1 MAIKGGYQ
9 IIDLKNINIVTDDT
23 DAVTIPGVFE
33 AISENNGKPTLLSG
47 IKVDGDVLTD
57 RFVEFTLSSG
67 DYVTL
72 INGSTLTIT
81 DDDEVT
87 LEAPV
92 TPEPEPGD

>member
-9 IIDLKNINIVTDDT
+9 IIDLKNINIVTDDK
-23 DAVTIPGVFE
+23 DEVIIPGVFE
-33 AISENNGKPTLLSG
+33 AIAGNNGKPTLLSG
-47 IKVDGDVLTD
+47 ISVDGDALTD

-87 LEAPV
+87 LESPV
-92 TPEPEPGD
+92 TPEPDPDT